1 MLNEKIVDVT
11 TGDEITR
18 PYTAE
23 EIAQAELEQELMAAH
38 LAKIAKLEA
47 DKATAKAK
55 LVELGLT
62 TNDLKALGL

>member
-1 MLNEKIVDVT
+1 MLNEKIVNIQ
-11 TGDEITR
+11 TGEETIR
-18 PYTAE
+18 NYTAE

-55 LVELGLT
+55 LGELGLT
-62 TNDLKALGL
+62 ADDLKALGL